1 MNQPVTET
9 TMELGNSIACFLAR
23 SAAYLDVPAR
33 DGVACSG
40 WSQAS
45 ADGGRTGMPPGEGT
59 EA

>member
-1 MNQPVTET
+1 
-9 TMELGNSIACFLAR
+9 MELGNSIACFLAR

-45 ADGGRTGMPPGEGT
+45 ADGGRTGMPPDEGT